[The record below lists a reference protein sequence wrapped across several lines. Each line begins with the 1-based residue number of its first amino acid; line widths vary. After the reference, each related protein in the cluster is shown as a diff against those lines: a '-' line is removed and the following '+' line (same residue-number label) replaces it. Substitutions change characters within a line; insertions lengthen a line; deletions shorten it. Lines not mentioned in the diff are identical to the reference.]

1 MKIVDGELH
10 LEAGEHVVVKMPFDT
25 LARISKNVSGGIEI
39 GVTGYSD
46 KTSVMDGQPVIMVEK
61 DFSNKLRVICWAD
74 INREDPTTIIDMEDA
89 RESKRGVASD
99 KI

>member
-39 GVTGYSD
+39 GVEGYGE
-46 KTSVMDGQPVIMVEK
+46 KTALMGSPILIEK
-61 DFSNKLRVICWAD
+61 DFKQKLRVICWAD